1 MPVGGSRL
9 QRLVLIERT
18 ADGFSTR
25 RLADVRFVP
34 LLGAEGVR

>member
-1 MPVGGSRL
+1 M
-9 QRLVLIERT
+9 LIERT
-18 ADGFSTR
+18 VEGLVTR